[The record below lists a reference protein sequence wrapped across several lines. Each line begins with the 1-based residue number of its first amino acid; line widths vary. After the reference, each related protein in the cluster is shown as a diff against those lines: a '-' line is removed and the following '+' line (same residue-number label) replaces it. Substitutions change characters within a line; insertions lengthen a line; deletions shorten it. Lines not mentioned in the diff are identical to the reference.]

1 MRHHSLYFT
10 LITLMIML
18 SLTFAGCGG
27 GGGGGGSTSGGFD
40 GSFVSDNDNFNLDVS
55 SVYIGPDR
63 RPEIT
68 FLATND
74 DSEIIP
80 LSEFTDA
87 RFILAVLERHQVGSP
102 FAYRSYS
109 TQIETAEGMDDALQA
124 AYDTARQDDMIEN
137 PDGTYTYKFDTVLP
151 SGYDRTAT
159 HQLGGQFRYVPA
171 GDDTTYRANI
181 AFTFRPDGQP
191 VTETRE
197 MVTTESCNQCHTRLS
212 FHGNIRREVQLCI
225 LCHNPGTF
233 DAETGNSLDFPELI
247 HKIHRG
253 ADLPS
258 FVLDEEPYQISGFRD
273 SVHDYS
279 TVHFPMDVRNC
290 SVCHGDAP
298 QGALHET
305 APTIEACAAC
315 HDRTWFGEID
325 ETPESFTN
333 HIGGVQN
340 DNSLCALCHSP
351 EGNGVSLV
359 STAHILPTESDDAP
373 GLELL
378 VTDVSTFAG
387 DSDTGVTITFS
398 ATNGDGSPLLTLDD
412 MNIIAATIA
421 YPAPEYETYVRE
433 TIASA
438 FGGPDGVLVHHN
450 DGTYDYTFASE
461 IPAGSEETF
470 AVAMEGRRN
479 FDFRGDSYTQGTG
492 SNGQLL
498 FTLDESVPID
508 RRSVVD
514 EAKCNV
520 CHDEVRFHGELR
532 TGVNFC
538 VMCHN
543 PNTTDEGRRPAEE
556 MPPVTVNFKDMIHRI
571 HSGEDLN
578 DEYTVYG
585 FGNIAH
591 DFTHIRFSG
600 ERQECS
606 ICHEDGTETVPLPA
620 EALSTIVT
628 ESDILVSEVLATRAA
643 CTSCHDTPE
652 ANSHSLVQTAGDVES
667 CAVCHSESDEYS
679 VTGSHTL
686 AP

>member
-1 MRHHSLYFT
+1 MRHHSLYFISIPL
-10 LITLMIML
+10 LILL
-18 SLTFAGCGG
+18 SLTQSGCGG
-27 GGGGGGSTSGGFD
+27 GGSSSSGGFE
-40 GSFVSDNDNFNLDVS
+40 GQYISNNDNFNVDIS
-55 SVYIGPDR
+55 SVHIGTDR
-63 RPEIT
+63 RPEVT

-74 DSEIIP
+74 VDMMIP
-80 LSEFTDA
+80 LSEFSDV
-87 RFILAVLERHQVGSP
+87 RFILAVLERHKVGSP

-109 TQIETAEGMDDALQA
+109 TQIEMAEGMDDAVQA
-124 AYDTARQDDMIEN
+124 AYDTARQSDLVEN
-137 PDGTYTYKFDTVLP
+137 PDGTYTYKFNTVLP
-151 SGYDRTAT
+151 LGYDRTAT
-159 HQLGGQFRYVPA
+159 HQLGGQLRYVPT
-171 GDDTTYRANI
+171 GEDTTYRANI
-181 AFTFRPDGQP
+181 AFTFRPDGLP
-191 VTETRE
+191 VTEIRE
-197 MVTTESCNQCHTRLS
+197 MVTTESCNKCHTRLS

-225 LCHNPGTF
+225 LCHNPGTS

-258 FVLDEEPYQISGFRD
+258 FVIDEEPYQISGFRN

-279 TVHFPMDVRNC
+279 TVHFPQDVRNC

-298 QGALHET
+298 QGMQHET
-305 APTIEACAAC
+305 APTLEACAAC

-325 ETPESFTN
+325 ETPASFTN

-378 VTDVSTFAG
+378 VTEVSSFVG
-387 DSDTGVTITFS
+387 DTDTGVTITFS
-398 ATNGDGSPLLTLDD
+398 AMNGDGSPILTLDD
-412 MNIIAATIA
+412 MNILAATIA

-438 FGGPDGVLVHHN
+438 FGGPEGILVNNN

-461 IPAGSEETF
+461 IPSGSEETF
-470 AVAMEGRRN
+470 AVAMEGRCN
-479 FDFRGDSYTQGTG
+479 FEFRGGTHTQGTG

-498 FTLDESVPID
+498 FTLDESIPID
-508 RRSVVD
+508 RRTVVD
-514 EAKCNV
+514 EVKCNV
-520 CHDEVRFHGELR
+520 CHNEIRFHGELR
-532 TGVNFC
+532 TGVNYC

-543 PNTTDEGRRPAEE
+543 PNTTDEARRPAEE

-585 FGNIAH
+585 FGNVAH
-591 DFTHIRFSG
+591 DFTHVRFSG
-600 ERQECS
+600 ERQECT
-606 ICHEDGTETVPLPA
+606 ICHTEGTQTVPLPD

-628 ESDILVSEVLATRAA
+628 EDEALISEVLPNRAA

-679 VTGSHTL
+679 VSNSHIL
-686 AP
+686 EP